1 MTADALEE
9 LAIARFHRGIQAKMA
24 VGEALAAGVALA
36 AERIANTLLGDGHLL
51 IVGLGS
57 GRHLAALLHQG
68 VVHGFG
74 FARPALP
81 AILLDAD
88 AHSAAAEDEPLAA
101 QLRALGRP
109 QDCLALIVPD
119 PAQPLARGVLRA
131 AHSRD
136 LPCIVLS
143 GSDGDQL
150 ALELST
156 PDIELSAAAEHQTLT
171 LEIQLSAI
179 LALCELIERHLFGGS
194 AT

>member
-1 MTADALEE
+1 MTADAEE

-51 IVGLGS
+51 IVGLGC

-68 VVHGFG
+68 VAHGFG

-81 AILLDAD
+81 ALLLEAD
-88 AHSAAAEDEPLAA
+88 GHGAAAEDDPLAA
-101 QLRALGRP
+101 RLRALGRP

-119 PAQPLARGVLRA
+119 PSPPLARGVLRA

-136 LPCIVLS
+136 LPCIVLC
-143 GSDGDQL
+143 GEAGAEL
-150 ALELST
+150 ALAT

-171 LEIQLSAI
+171 LEIQLSVI
-179 LALCELIERHLFGGS
+179 FALCELIERHLFGGS